1 MILQSSAIS
10 FYQVFEERSFHSATE
25 YKFPDLRVGDKGQA
39 VVTEEVRWGFQD
51 NYPCCWRLY
60 VWFKSVEFMTFQKWQ
75 SKAGHLKET
84 CAVEVAPR
92 RNW

>member
-39 VVTEEVRWGFQD
+39 VVTEEVR
-51 NYPCCWRLY
+51 
-60 VWFKSVEFMTFQKWQ
+60 
-75 SKAGHLKET
+75 
-84 CAVEVAPR
+84 
-92 RNW
+92 